1 MEQTQERKKPGP
13 KPKLPKVSILDRRKL
28 NPFGA
33 PSVPITLKTAGNWVV
48 RIVNSTVRTGRLH
61 DMIHNKG
68 WVYVDASELDG
79 HPDELGFHAKD
90 GRVVRGE
97 HGEEVL
103 MKIPADD
110 YEEVQDAKTRA
121 NLRGLGKKQT
131 LADAA
136 NHVGKEM
143 GDQAG
148 ETVAKAS
155 FEINDSRV
163 RFEQDDDEQ
172 SA

>member
-1 MEQTQERKKPGP
+1 MAK
-13 KPKLPKVSILDRRKL
+13 KLPKVSILDRRKA

-33 PSVPITLKTAGNWVV
+33 PSIPITLKTPGDWTV

-68 WVYVDASELDG
+68 WVYVDPSELDG
-79 HPDELGFHAKD
+79 HPDELGFRAQD

-103 MKIPADD
+103 MKIPASD
-110 YEEVQDAKTRA
+110 YAEVADAKTRA
-121 NLRGLGKKQT
+121 NIKSLGKKQT
-131 LADAA
+131 LEDAA
-136 NHVGKEM
+136 ERVGKAL

-148 ETVAKAS
+148 ETVARAS
-155 FEINDSRV
+155 IDIHDSRV
-163 RFEQDDDEQ
+163 QHELEEEP
-172 SA
+172 A